1 MKRISL
7 AVLFTFISLIAL
19 AGCGLSNGVT
29 PLTENEV
36 YSLSIISAGDLLAQ
50 SQATSTSGTMSVET
64 DTETDPITDP
74 VTEEPVTHADP
85 VLEKYLLMVETFLN
99 SSAPLNVVTAASD
112 RVGYDFMSTYETKNI
127 LGEIVSYTIYFNEIE
142 IVDEVE
148 TEDPTETEDET
159 ETEDPVETEDPIE
172 TEEETN
178 PVGRRDRRGE
188 RNHDHDDLF
197 DDEDDDQIETELEG
211 LLIVN
216 GVEYTLLGRREVE
229 GNETEYKFVALIDEF
244 NFIRISYESEDNEQ
258 KFRFVQM
265 TDGVIVNRT
274 NIKVEDEDGESKVM
288 LTYQTETMEARY
300 SFKYADNED
309 YDLFIKYEIDEN
321 GAEIE
326 RGMIKITINVDE
338 ITGETTYSYQIV
350 GERMGH
356 GFGKDD
362 EIERGHHGHG
372 NDDDDN
378 GEQGRG
384 R

>member
-1 MKRISL
+1 MKRMSL
-7 AVLFTFISLIAL
+7 AVLFALITLVGL
-19 AGCGLSNGVT
+19 AGCGLASPE
-29 PLTENEV
+29 PLSESDV

-50 SQATSTSGTMSVET
+50 SQVTQQSSSMMLET
-64 DTETDPITDP
+64 DAETDP
-74 VTEEPVTHADP
+74 VTEEPVTEADP

-99 SSAPLNVVTAASD
+99 SSAPLNVVTQASD
-112 RVGYDFMSTYETKNI
+112 RVGYDFMSIYESKDI
-127 LGEIVSYTIYFNEIE
+127 LGETVSYTIYFNEIVITDDIPE
-142 IVDEVE
+142 ETE
-148 TEDPTETEDET
+148 TEDPVD
-159 ETEDPVETEDPIE
+159 TEDPVETEDPIE
-172 TEEETN
+172 TDSEDTTEPIESRT
-178 PVGRRDRRGE
+178 RQGE

-197 DDEDDDQIETELEG
+197 DDEAEDEIATELEG

-216 GVEYTLLGRREVE
+216 GIEYTLLGRREVE
-229 GNETEYKFVALIDEF
+229 GNETEYKFVALIDDL
-244 NFIRISYESEDNEQ
+244 NFIRISYETEDDEQ

-265 TDGVIVNRT
+265 VDGVIVNRT
-274 NIKVEDEDGESKVM
+274 SIKVEAEDGESKVM
-288 LTYQTETMEARY
+288 LNYQTETMEARY

-321 GAEIE
+321 GEVVE

-362 EIERGHHGHG
+362 EFERGHHGHG
-372 NDDDDN
+372 KDDDN
-378 GEQGRG
+378 ASEGQNGGR